1 MMMRTTLPFLNQ
13 TARRKGFSLAEV
25 TLAVG
30 ITSVGMLALIGLI
43 PGGLDS
49 MRQSSSKVAEAKIL
63 QAVTADY
70 QMGDWGS
77 RTSGQKLADKDY
89 YFDERGVEVPASD
102 PWRHYTARATVD
114 TKYVALQG
122 EASTGNKY
130 LRRLQIKV
138 TDKQNIE
145 QAFTNVAQHRT
156 YGSTVALME
165 QTNSE
170 TAIRY

>member
-1 MMMRTTLPFLNQ
+1 MRNTLSMIQ
-13 TARRKGFSLAEV
+13 RRLSQAGFSLAEV

-49 MRQSSSKVAEAKIL
+49 MRQSSSKVAEAKII

-77 RTSGQKLADKDY
+77 RTSGQQLLDKDY

-114 TKYVALQG
+114 RNFVVLSG
-122 EASTGNKY
+122 EASSGNKF
-130 LRRLQIKV
+130 LRRLQIRI
-138 TDKQNIE
+138 TDRPDIE
-145 QAFTNVAQHRT
+145 LAFQTPAQHRA
-156 YGSTVALME
+156 YGSTVALIE
-165 QTNSE
+165 QTNSDR
-170 TAIRY
+170 TIRY